1 MAVTTKQIK
10 AAQAVADKAQAAY
23 AAAKT
28 KQKRPGSK
36 VTNLQ
41 ELYVAQRETTNTV
54 NKLMEEFTEQNK
66 TKGDETKSPYGG
78 FKTAGD
84 KYGGYK
90 TAGDK
95 YGGFKTAASK
105 KQAEAKAAKA
115 KAAKAKAAKA
125 KARGKKAQESPG
137 SGSSPTGAIG
147 KLPRG
152 PAGPTGAIGKL
163 PRGPASPTG
172 KGVKLAKKQ
181 PPQSKAKK
189 YDDGVPSPRKAYTQ
203 DGTGKKKDA
212 LESAL
217 DTVKSLVSS
226 VTPKMESF
234 FGLNRTDEQIKEDM
248 AKHAELEERDFRGGK
263 KKGGRVSKPSR
274 KKYSMNKG
282 GKVASVRKPTR
293 A

>member
-66 TKGDETKSPYGG
+66 TPPEISTGQKTSEGLFPDLRRGETGTKR
-78 FKTAGD
+78 
-84 KYGGYK
+84 
-90 TAGDK
+90 
-95 YGGFKTAASK
+95 
-105 KQAEAKAAKA
+105 EVAKAAKA

-152 PAGPTGAIGKL
+152 PAGPTGKGVKL

-172 KGVKLAKKQ
+172 KDVKLAKKQ
-181 PPQSKAKK
+181 PLQSKAKK

-203 DGTGKKKDA
+203 DGTEKKKDS

-217 DTVKSLVSS
+217 DSVKSLVSS

-234 FGLNRTDEQIKEDM
+234 FGLNRSDEQIEKDM
-248 AKHAELEERDFRGGK
+248 AVTAELEERDFRGGK

>member
-1 MAVTTKQIK
+1 MTTKQDVYKALIK
-10 AAQAVADKAQAAY
+10 KHRPLGGPGTGMGWVKKLPEAVQKKI
-23 AAAKT
+23 AAAK
-28 KQKRPGSK
+28 KAADASVDSK
-36 VTNLQ
+36 VSLGERTTKGVLT
-41 ELYVAQRETTNTV
+41 ELYRGKTGTKKEVA
-54 NKLMEEFTEQNK
+54 
-66 TKGDETKSPYGG
+66 
-78 FKTAGD
+78 
-84 KYGGYK
+84 
-90 TAGDK
+90 
-95 YGGFKTAASK
+95 AAK
-105 KQAEAKAAKA
+105 AKAEAKAAKA
-115 KAAKAKAAKA
+115 QA
-125 KARGKKAQESPG
+125 ESDKRDDATLRTMKNNQRRD
-137 SGSSPTGAIG
+137 SSPTSKIPEGLSKSG
-147 KLPRG
+147 SNVSVLKKV
-152 PAGPTGAIGKL
+152 PAKTPTKTA
-163 PRGPASPTG
+163 T
-172 KGVKLAKKQ
+172 KKQ
-181 PPQSKAKK
+181 PPQSKDKAF
-189 YDDGVPSPRKAYTQ
+189 DDGVPSPRKAYTQ

>member
-152 PAGPTGAIGKL
+152 PA
-163 PRGPASPTG
+163 SPTG

-234 FGLNRTDEQIKEDM
+234 FGLNRSDEQIEKDM
-248 AKHAELEERDFRGGK
+248 AVTAELEERDFRGGK

>member
-66 TKGDETKSPYGG
+66 TPPEISTGQKTSEGLFPDLRRGETGTKR
-78 FKTAGD
+78 
-84 KYGGYK
+84 
-90 TAGDK
+90 
-95 YGGFKTAASK
+95 
-105 KQAEAKAAKA
+105 EVAKAAKA

-152 PAGPTGAIGKL
+152 PA
-163 PRGPASPTG
+163 SPTG
-172 KGVKLAKKQ
+172 KDVKLAKKQ

-189 YDDGVPSPRKAYTQ
+189 YDDGVSNPRKAYTQ
-203 DGTGKKKDA
+203 DGTGKKKDS

-217 DTVKSLVSS
+217 DSVKSLVSS

-234 FGLNRTDEQIKEDM
+234 FGLNRSDEQIEKDM
-248 AKHAELEERDFRGGK
+248 AVTAELEERDFRGGK